1 MSLHF
6 RNVRYQSES
15 LSLTVDLSIHDGVMV
30 GLTGTDGSGKRSLL
44 KLAAGLVEPTDG
56 TVEGTDS
63 AKLPLPSLQSS
74 DPAEIRKSMD
84 EALEAKPGVFLVGP
98 AFALTD
104 PGYRSRSLARIH
116 ELRRQGSVVVIASHD
131 LALLERHCDEV
142 VVLGGGEVLD
152 RGDPHAVLQNYRRR
166 LIDQGRAA
174 AVPALL
180 NPSSR
185 HGDERAE
192 VVELEI
198 RDFNGSPT
206 SLVQSG
212 KKVSVRVVV
221 RYRKRVD
228 QPVVGILIRN
238 RVGVSVYGTNT
249 ELEKIDIDPCSAGDQ
264 LELLF
269 TFACNLCPLEYTLT
283 VASHDPDGVAHDW
296 QEDAIR
302 FTVSDTRYTAGVANL
317 QARISVRRLAAG

>member
-30 GLTGTDGSGKRSLL
+30 GVTGTDSSGKRTLL

-56 TVEGTDS
+56 TVEGSDS
-63 AKLPLPSLQSS
+63 AKLPLASLQSS
-74 DPAEIRKSMD
+74 DPAGIRESID
-84 EALEAKPGVFLVGP
+84 EALEAEPGVLLVGP

-116 ELRRQGSVVVIASHD
+116 ELRRQGSVVIIASHD

-174 AVPALL
+174 AAPAPL

-198 RDFNGSPT
+198 RDSNGSPT

-212 KKVSVRVVV
+212 EEVSVRVMV
-221 RYRKRVD
+221 RYRERVD

-238 RVGVSVYGTNT
+238 RVGVSVYGTNS

-296 QEDAIR
+296 QEDASR

-317 QARISVRRLAAG
+317 QAQVSVRRITAG

>member
-15 LSLTVDLSIHDGVMV
+15 LSVAVDLSIHDGVMV
-30 GLTGTDGSGKRSLL
+30 GLTGTDGSGKRTLL

-63 AKLPLPSLQSS
+63 AKIPLASLQSS
-74 DPAEIRKSMD
+74 DPAEIRESID
-84 EALEAKPGVFLVGP
+84 EALEAEPGVLLVGS

-116 ELRRQGSVVVIASHD
+116 EIRRQGAVVVIASHD

-152 RGDPHAVLQNYRRR
+152 RGDPHAVLQKYRRR
-166 LIDQGRAA
+166 LIDQERGPAA
-174 AVPALL
+174 PAPL

-198 RDFNGSPT
+198 RDSNGSPT
-206 SLVQSG
+206 SLVLSG
-212 KKVSVRVVV
+212 EKVSVRVVV
-221 RYRKRVD
+221 RYREAVD
-228 QPVVGILIRN
+228 HPVVGILIRN

-317 QARISVRRLAAG
+317 QAQISVRRIAAG

>member
-6 RNVRYQSES
+6 RNVRYKSES
-15 LSLTVDLSIHDGVMV
+15 LSVAVDLSIHDGVMV

-63 AKLPLPSLQSS
+63 AKIPLASLQSS

-84 EALEAKPGVFLVGP
+84 EALGAEPGVLLVGP
-98 AFALTD
+98 AFAMTD

-116 ELRRQGSVVVIASHD
+116 ELRRQGAVVVIASHD

-142 VVLGGGEVLD
+142 VVLGDGEVLD

-166 LIDQGRAA
+166 LIDQERGSAA
-174 AVPALL
+174 PAPL

-198 RDFNGSPT
+198 RDSNGSPT

-212 KKVSVRVVV
+212 EKVSVRVVV
-221 RYRKRVD
+221 RYREAVD
-228 QPVVGILIRN
+228 HPVVGY
-238 RVGVSVYGTNT
+238 SFGTA
-249 ELEKIDIDPCSAGDQ
+249 SA
-264 LELLF
+264 
-269 TFACNLCPLEYTLT
+269 
-283 VASHDPDGVAHDW
+283 
-296 QEDAIR
+296 
-302 FTVSDTRYTAGVANL
+302 
-317 QARISVRRLAAG
+317 

>member
-30 GLTGTDGSGKRSLL
+30 GLTGTDGSGKRTLL
-44 KLAAGLVEPTDG
+44 KLAAGLVEP
-56 TVEGTDS
+56 DS
-63 AKLPLPSLQSS
+63 GDVKGFDSVKLPLASLESS
-74 DPAEIRKSMD
+74 DPAEIRESID
-84 EALEAKPGVFLVGP
+84 EALQAEPGVLLVGP

-104 PGYRSRSLARIH
+104 PAYRARTLAKLH

-131 LALLERHCDEV
+131 LTLLERHCDEV
-142 VVLGGGEVLD
+142 VVLDGGLLRD
-152 RGDPHAVLQNYRRR
+152 RGDPHAVLQQYQRR
-166 LIDQGRAA
+166 LIDQQRAWA
-174 AVPALL
+174 APAPL

-192 VVELEI
+192 VVELQV
-198 RDFNGSPT
+198 RDSSGNPT
-206 SLVQSG
+206 SLVRSG
-212 KKVSVRVVV
+212 ERVSVRVVV
-221 RYRKRVD
+221 RYREPVN

-269 TFACNLCPLEYTLT
+269 TFAGNLCPLEYTLT
-283 VASHDPDGVAHDW
+283 AASHDPDGVAHDW

-317 QARISVRRLAAG
+317 QAQVSVRRLAVG

>member
-1 MSLHF
+1 MPLHF

-30 GLTGTDGSGKRSLL
+30 GLTGTDGSGKRTLL
-44 KLAAGLVEPTDG
+44 RLAAGLVEPTEGAVDG
-56 TVEGTDS
+56 CDS
-63 AKLPLPSLQSS
+63 AKLPLASIQLS
-74 DPAEIRKSMD
+74 DPAEIRESID
-84 EALEAKPGVFLVGP
+84 EALQAEPGVLLVGP
-98 AFALTD
+98 VFALTD
-104 PGYRSRSLARIH
+104 PAYRSRSLARFH

-131 LALLERHCDEV
+131 LTLLERHCDEV

-152 RGDPHAVLQNYRRR
+152 RGDPHAVLQKYRRR
-166 LIDQGRAA
+166 LIDQERRYAA
-174 AVPALL
+174 PAPL

-192 VVELEI
+192 VVELQI
-198 RDFNGSPT
+198 RDSNGSPT
-206 SLVQSG
+206 SLLRSG
-212 KKVSVRVVV
+212 ERVSVRVVI
-221 RYRKRVD
+221 RYREPVN

-317 QARISVRRLAAG
+317 QAQVSVRRLAVG